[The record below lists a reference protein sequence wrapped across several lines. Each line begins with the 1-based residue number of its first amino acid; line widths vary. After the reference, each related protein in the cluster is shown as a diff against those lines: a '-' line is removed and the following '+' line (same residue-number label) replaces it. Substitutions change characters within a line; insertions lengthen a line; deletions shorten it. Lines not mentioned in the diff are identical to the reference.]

1 MQFQQLR
8 RFCKQSKWFRSK
20 QRFDKRQRL
29 DKHQQLSKYCR
40 LYFDEQFR
48 LCLRQGTLSRSKQR
62 KLKGL

>member
-8 RFCKQSKWFRSK
+8 RFYKQSKSFRSK
-20 QRFDKRQRL
+20 QRFDKRQRP
-29 DKHQQLSKYCR
+29 DKHQQQSNYCR

-48 LCLRQGTLSRSKQR
+48 LCLPQETLSRSKQR